1 MPVIELP
8 NNQSATIKTRD
19 EITERISRRISSAYM
34 RAAGSAAKL
43 AGMGLVADDPTT
55 WTVWADISEE
65 DQANLDGYQSELI
78 VGFVKSWNVS
88 EELPTLDSTL
98 DLPKAT
104 FDALALACSEEFT
117 KGLDLDPNP
126 DPKAPIAD

>member
-19 EITERISRRISSAYM
+19 EITERISRKITSAYTK
-34 RAAGSAAKL
+34 AAGSAAKL

-65 DQANLDGYQSELI
+65 DQANLDGYQAELI
-78 VGFVKSWNVS
+78 VGFVKSWTLGD
-88 EELPTLDSTL
+88 LPTVDSCL
-98 DLPKAT
+98 DLPKPT
-104 FDALALACSEEFT
+104 FDALAEACANEFNQVVDT
-117 KGLDLDPNP
+117 SPDI
-126 DPKAPIAD
+126 DPKAPTAD